1 MNSRLGSL
9 QLERPEHTFTFDQGH
24 VHIYSLKNGK
34 HRAFGSPAPPAI
46 VSKAV
51 DKGERYRNGLVIDQ
65 PKPIMGYC
73 VGLWV
78 LYIKDVQDQV
88 PDFLVDQNLT
98 PNPDETWDSVMA
110 TKAVEEQS
118 NNKVKIMVLF
128 IITEMLL
135 SLIGT
140 MPTSEA

>member
-1 MNSRLGSL
+1 MQSLHRSQFRLLSAL
-9 QLERPEHTFTFDQGH
+9 WLCHQLSAKSIIKQSAEQ
-24 VHIYSLKNGK
+24 
-34 HRAFGSPAPPAI
+34 AAPLPAI

-78 LYIKDVQDQV
+78 LHIKDVQDQV